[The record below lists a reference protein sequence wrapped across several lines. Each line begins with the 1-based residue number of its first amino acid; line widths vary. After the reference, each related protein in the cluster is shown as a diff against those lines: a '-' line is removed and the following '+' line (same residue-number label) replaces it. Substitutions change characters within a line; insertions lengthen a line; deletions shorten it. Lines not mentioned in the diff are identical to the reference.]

1 MIQDKSL
8 SFGLQNFLYLK
19 ADETTNVTYNYYG
32 FMDKKGLV
40 LVMRTDK
47 DANVALYYVSV
58 GDFATVF
65 AFPALTTYTY
75 DYPSNLKELFVD

>member
-8 SFGLQNFLYLK
+8 SFGTQNFIFIK
-19 ADETTNVTYNYYG
+19 KDETTNVTYNYYG
-32 FMDKKGLV
+32 FMDKKGLI

-47 DANVALYYVSV
+47 NIDSALYYVSV
-58 GDFATVF
+58 GNFATVF

-75 DYPSNLKELFVD
+75 DYPVNLKELFV